1 MPMSMPLLRC
11 LLLLAILICA
21 PCSQA
26 EIYKWVDERGN
37 VHFSDEKPAAA
48 PVVETIR
55 PNTDKMGVQLS
66 PPASAQQW
74 KQDVLQPPAGT
85 AITAPSTASV
95 PRNAVNTD
103 YQQQDWC
110 EGVVGACFSRQQ
122 DRVCKLRYGQPCQ
135 PVYHWKVCLHQRCI
149 DDRLADK
156 CESPFYFLDKRPNT
170 LGRRDLG
177 RPLPLQEWVSPQDWE
192 CLSTHGFF
200 CDEVAFEA
208 NCQENYRR
216 SCAEL
221 KNWVS
226 TAKQRC
232 IEARDGDCN
241 DIDSLIRYRPAPV
254 EEVKKA
260 GTMNASGRVI
270 TQDLLL
276 QSLGVYK
283 NDPADVGKL
292 QSTLQA
298 ITGLNIDDTR
308 RRFDCERRWQD

>member
-1 MPMSMPLLRC
+1 MLLRI
-11 LLLLAILICA
+11 LLLSAGLILAPLA
-21 PCSQA
+21 HA

-37 VHFSDEKPAAA
+37 VHYGDEKPETA

-55 PNTDKMGVQLS
+55 PQTEKQGVQLTQ
-66 PPASAQQW
+66 PASAEQW
-74 KQDVLQPPAGT
+74 KQDALQPPAST
-85 AITAPSTASV
+85 ATSPPSTPAAASGQ
-95 PRNAVNTD
+95 RNPTGAD

-110 EGVVGACFSRQQ
+110 EGVVANCFTEQQ
-122 DRVCKLRYGQPCQ
+122 DYVCKLRYGRECQ
-135 PVYHWKVCLHQRCI
+135 DIYHWKVCLHQHCT
-149 DDRLADK
+149 DNRLADK
-156 CESPFYFLDKRPNT
+156 CDSPFYFLDKRPNM

-177 RPLPLQEWVSPQDWE
+177 RPLPMKEWVSAQDWA
-192 CLSTHGFF
+192 CLATHGFF

-208 NCQENYRR
+208 NCQEHYRQ

-226 TAKQRC
+226 TAQERC
-232 IEARDGDCN
+232 ISARDGDCK

-270 TQDLLL
+270 TQDQLL
-276 QSLGVYK
+276 QSLGVHK
-283 NDPADVGKL
+283 NDPADYTKL

-298 ITGLNIDDTR
+298 ITGLNIDKHR
-308 RRFDCERRWQD
+308 RTFDCERRWP